1 MSFSNYKNKLNTA
14 LTNTSNGTSLK
25 DIGKVAGSTI
35 NNEFNKDEKTKKII
49 NKALGTLEVDD
60 LISNNS
66 DGGYRDWET
75 ATDRKSTR
83 LNSSHSAKSRMP
95 SSA

>member
-25 DIGKVAGSTI
+25 DIGKVAVSSI

-49 NKALGTLEVDD
+49 NKALGHWKLM
-60 LISNNS
+60 I
-66 DGGYRDWET
+66 
-75 ATDRKSTR
+75 
-83 LNSSHSAKSRMP
+83 
-95 SSA
+95 